1 MEMKTALY
9 LLIPILAISRTN
21 ANEIEDR
28 LPEGTAW
35 KIGHFEADGR
45 VFEYRERQIDVV
57 LEYDQLT
64 AREATDCTT
73 LLEIAG
79 AFLHIWEIS
88 HDVQRLSRL
97 CLSDDRIQDR
107 LEITAEIM
115 AGNVLQEGRRYSRL
129 VEYEGFYFL
138 IGRQTP
144 ENNAAI
150 KHAVG
155 VYRWDYGRWWAVFSP
170 PDFEKVGGPL
180 FRREILKHPPT
191 RDP

>member
-1 MEMKTALY
+1 MRKFLIP
-9 LLIPILAISRTN
+9 LLIIGLFPALTHASELAK
-21 ANEIEDR
+21 R
-28 LPEGTAW
+28 LPGDTPW
-35 KIGHFEADGR
+35 KTGRFESGGR
-45 VFEYRERQIDVV
+45 VFEYRERPIDVV

-129 VEYEGFYFL
+129 VEYEGYYFL

-180 FRREILKHPPT
+180 FRRDILKHPPT